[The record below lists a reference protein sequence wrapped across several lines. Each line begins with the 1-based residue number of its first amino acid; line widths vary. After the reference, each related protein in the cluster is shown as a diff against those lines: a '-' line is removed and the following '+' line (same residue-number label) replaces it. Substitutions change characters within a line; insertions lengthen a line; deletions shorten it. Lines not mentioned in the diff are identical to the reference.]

1 MRLRAMVWAAVALL
15 ALASGASS
23 ALAFD
28 PQPDPPAV
36 RGIRE
41 KIHLPIYDSLDSG
54 RYIH

>member
-1 MRLRAMVWAAVALL
+1 MRLRVMVWTTVALM

-41 KIHLPIYDSLDSG
+41 KVHIPIYDSVYTE
-54 RYIH
+54 R

>member
-1 MRLRAMVWAAVALL
+1 MRLRAIVWATVAVMALG
-15 ALASGASS
+15 AGASS

-41 KIHLPIYDSLDSG
+41 KVHLPIYDPIPVEPLQ
-54 RYIH
+54 R

>member
-41 KIHLPIYDSLDSG
+41 KIHLPIYDSLDGG
-54 RYIH
+54 RYIQ